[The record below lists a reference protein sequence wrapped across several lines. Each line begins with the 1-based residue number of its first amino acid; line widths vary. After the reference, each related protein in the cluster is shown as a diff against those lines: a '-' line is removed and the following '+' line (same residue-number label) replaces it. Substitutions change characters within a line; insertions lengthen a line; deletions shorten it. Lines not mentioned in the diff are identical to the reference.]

1 MNLAAWLPEGNF
13 RRALAAASYGLVV
26 ASLWICAGWIAFG
39 FYGES
44 AEVATLRERLR
55 GFDQRL
61 TAGPRNAGVKEAES
75 GSPFLEG
82 ATVTLAGAA
91 LQQRMERAVTRA
103 GGELL
108 SSQVELESPSGEPGF
123 LSLAADV
130 DLPGAALQAFLYD
143 IEAGMPYLF
152 VDTLAVQSPGAV
164 EGEKNGRLHVALG
177 VSGQW
182 EAKP

>member
-1 MNLAAWLPEGNF
+1 MNFAAWIPEGRF
-13 RRALAAASYGLVV
+13 RRALAAASFGLVV
-26 ASLWICAGWIAFG
+26 VGLWVWAGWIALG
-39 FYGES
+39 LYDES
-44 AEVATLRERLR
+44 TDVATLRERLS
-55 GFDQRL
+55 GLDQRL
-61 TAGPRNAGVKEAES
+61 SGGTRTPGSQVAES

-130 DLPGAALQAFLYD
+130 DLPGPALQAFLYD

-152 VDTLAVQSPGAV
+152 VDTLAVQSPAAA
-164 EGEKNGRLHVALG
+164 EGEKSGRLHVALG
-177 VSGQW
+177 VSGKW
-182 EAKP
+182 EAKR